1 MTMMVKRRRRRRR
14 RRSVQSSCRGICDY
28 TFAEDI
34 PAELKIEG
42 VVMSAYLGSWIIC
55 EIIVAS

>member
-1 MTMMVKRRRRRRR
+1 MTMMVKRRRRR

-28 TFAEDI
+28 TFTKDI

-42 VVMSAYLGSWIIC
+42 VVMSVYLGSWIIC
-55 EIIVAS
+55 EIMVAS